1 MKWRAPNNQSAS
13 SEADFAAQREQM
25 VQNQIK
31 RRGVIDEQ
39 VLNAFRLVPRHVF
52 VPEKYR
58 QSAYEDTPV
67 PIGFHQ
73 TISQPYIVAFMV
85 AMLQLKGNERILEIG
100 AGSGY
105 QTAVLAQLCKSV
117 YSVEIV
123 PELATRSSRVLNELG
138 YANAHIR
145 CGDGYAGWMEHAP
158 FDAII
163 VSAAP
168 TQIPEHLV
176 GQLNAGGRMILP
188 LGIFEQSLL
197 YLYKDTEGAVHHQK
211 SLSVKFVPMTGLAE
225 QIN

>member
-1 MKWRAPNNQSAS
+1 VKWRAPNNQSAS
-13 SEADFAAQREQM
+13 SEADFAAKREQM

-31 RRGVIDEQ
+31 LRGVIDER
-39 VLNAFRLVPRHVF
+39 VLNAFRLVPRHMF

-58 QSAYEDTPV
+58 QAAYEDTPV
-67 PIGFHQ
+67 PIGYHQ

-85 AMLQLKGNERILEIG
+85 AMLQLKGHERILEIG

-123 PELATRSSRVLNELG
+123 PELASRSSRVLNELG
-138 YANAHIR
+138 YANAHVR
-145 CGDGYAGWMEHAP
+145 CGDGYAGWTANAP

-176 GQLNAGGRMILP
+176 GQLTAGGRMILP

-197 YLYKDTEGAVHHQK
+197 YLYKDTEGTVHRQR
-211 SLSVKFVPMTGLAE
+211 SLSVRFVPMTGLAE